1 LCSGTG
7 LSIPFTCPRLSR
19 PRDLTVT
26 DADFDRV
33 YNALSLQSD
42 KCAETGYK
50 DQNALMGTAYV
61 ARDIKAIAEALG
73 EDGLIRYLGY
83 SYGTLLGATTA
94 AMFPQLID
102 RMVLDGNI
110 NPTDYYRGL

>member
-1 LCSGTG
+1 MDRGRDFKENANIQD
-7 LSIPFTCPRLSR
+7 LS
-19 PRDLTVT
+19 
-26 DADFDRV
+26 
-33 YNALSLQSD
+33 NALTRQAD
-42 KCAETGYK
+42 ECAKPEW
-50 DQNALMGTAYV
+50 QELNEVMGTAYV

-94 AMFPQLID
+94 AMFPGSIG

-110 NPTDYYRGL
+110 NPIDYYYGL

>member
-1 LCSGTG
+1 MKNTDTDIQ
-7 LSIPFTCPRLSR
+7 SIY
-19 PRDLTVT
+19 DALT
-26 DADFDRV
+26 
-33 YNALSLQSD
+33 LQSD
-42 KCAETGYK
+42 KCAETKYK
-50 DQNALMGTAYV
+50 MENALMGTAYV

-73 EDGLIRYLGY
+73 EDNLIRYLGY

-94 AMFPQLID
+94 AMFPRSID

>member
-1 LCSGTG
+1 MA
-7 LSIPFTCPRLSR
+7 RN
-19 PRDLTVT
+19 RDFKDSDSDISNVYDALTI
-26 DADFDRV
+26 
-33 YNALSLQSD
+33 QSD
-42 KCAETGYK
+42 ACAGAEYK
-50 DQNALMGTAYV
+50 MQNELIGTAYV
-61 ARDIKAIAEALG
+61 ARDIKSIANALG

-94 AMFPQLID
+94 AMFPRSID

>member
-1 LCSGTG
+1 M
-7 LSIPFTCPRLSR
+7 
-19 PRDLTVT
+19 
-26 DADFDRV
+26 
-33 YNALSLQSD
+33 
-42 KCAETGYK
+42 E
-50 DQNALMGTAYV
+50 NALMGTAYV

-73 EDGLIRYLGY
+73 EDNLIRYLGY

-94 AMFPQLID
+94 AMFPRSID

>member
-1 LCSGTG
+1 MCSGTG
-7 LSIPFTCPRLSR
+7 LSIPFTCPTLDR
-19 PRDLTVT
+19 PRDLKKT
-26 DADFDRV
+26 DEDIQSV
-33 YNALSLQSD
+33 YDSLSAQAN
-42 KCAETGYK
+42 KCAETAYK

-94 AMFPQLID
+94 AMFPKSID